1 MMWQDLWAAVALVF
15 VIEGLMPFLNPTG
28 LRKTLYTI
36 SDMDDKILRVLGFSS
51 MLLGVILLYL
61 VRNFYI

>member
-28 LRKTLYTI
+28 LRKTLHTI

-51 MLLGVILLYL
+51 MLLGVMLLYL